1 MIPAKAASRPRE
13 IKYEMSLTV
22 WIPGVKLP
30 FRLRVTTKD
39 LKRLIHQVKSFRKS
53 IRNSGNQE
61 QQKS

>member
-13 IKYEMSLTV
+13 IKYELSLVV

-39 LKRLIHQVKSFRKS
+39 LKRLIHQVKSFRKELKE
-53 IRNSGNQE
+53 RLKAKG
-61 QQKS
+61 

>member
-1 MIPAKAASRPRE
+1 MAVAKAGSKPRE
-13 IKYEMSLTV
+13 IKYELSLAV

-39 LKRLIHQVKSFRKS
+39 LKRLIHQVKSFRKQ

-61 QQKS
+61 PTR